1 MDKFTYR
8 YPVRQYFGKGCAEEA
23 VKEEMRRAG
32 ENVLLAYGCGSLK
45 RTGMYDR
52 IRGWLTE
59 CGKRV
64 TDFSGIMPNPTY
76 AKVQEGARLVREN
89 GIDFILAVGGG
100 SVMDCCKIV
109 SAQSRLEEDIWDM
122 WYVHHRL
129 PTEFV
134 PMGAVVTAS
143 GTGAEQNNGA
153 VITHEGKR
161 LKQPL
166 FGAYHSFAVLDSDL
180 TKTLPMGQ
188 VVSGAFDTLSHCM
201 ETYMGR
207 PQGTNLSDEICE
219 AVMRNVIRNLRAL
232 IASPDDDFARGE
244 LMWASAM
251 AENGMLKLGKQT
263 DFQCHMIEHAVG
275 AYTDCNHGQG
285 LAVLHPALYRH
296 LLPEGTAK
304 LARMAETVWGV
315 KGATAI
321 ETALRGIEA
330 MEAFI
335 KEIGLPTR
343 WSEMGIVD
351 VTVLRAA
358 ADTCFITPGCCRQL
372 SRDEVFEI
380 LKECM

>member
-1 MDKFTYR
+1 
-8 YPVRQYFGKGCAEEA
+8 
-23 VKEEMRRAG
+23 
-32 ENVLLAYGCGSLK
+32 
-45 RTGMYDR
+45 
-52 IRGWLTE
+52 
-59 CGKRV
+59 
-64 TDFSGIMPNPTY
+64 
-76 AKVQEGARLVREN
+76 
-89 GIDFILAVGGG
+89 
-100 SVMDCCKIV
+100 
-109 SAQSRLEEDIWDM
+109 
-122 WYVHHRL
+122 
-129 PTEFV
+129 
-134 PMGAVVTAS
+134 
-143 GTGAEQNNGA
+143 
-153 VITHEGKR
+153 
-161 LKQPL
+161 
-166 FGAYHSFAVLDSDL
+166 
-180 TKTLPMGQ
+180 
-188 VVSGAFDTLSHCM
+188 
-201 ETYMGR
+201 
-207 PQGTNLSDEICE
+207 
-219 AVMRNVIRNLRAL
+219 MRNVIRNLRAL
-232 IASPDDDFARGE
+232 IANPDDDFARGE